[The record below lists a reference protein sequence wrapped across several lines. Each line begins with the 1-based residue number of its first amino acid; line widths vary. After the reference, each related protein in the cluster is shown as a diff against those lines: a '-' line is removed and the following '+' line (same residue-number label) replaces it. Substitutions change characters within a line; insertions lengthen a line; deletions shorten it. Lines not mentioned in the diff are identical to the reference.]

1 MERLWAQLKALFRNA
16 RYMTLAHHYD
26 ALNLGFELMVFAKQ
40 NKIVDY
46 LVNRWGH
53 LKKKL
58 GASMFLKELRVTHIG
73 LNNSKYLIF
82 FILLRQLLFPVWQ
95 TLCTVS
101 AIITPYYVIP

>member
-53 LKKKL
+53 L
-58 GASMFLKELRVTHIG
+58 
-73 LNNSKYLIF
+73 
-82 FILLRQLLFPVWQ
+82 
-95 TLCTVS
+95 
-101 AIITPYYVIP
+101 